1 MQGKK
6 VGIVGGLGYMSTLE
20 YYRGIMKESQT
31 YAKSGE
37 YPELVIASLNIAD
50 VMRMLEKG
58 FYEQVTWYLYRA
70 IQDLRKAR
78 ADFAVIASNTP
89 HIVFN
94 QLSEISPLPLISIM
108 DVTSQAISRCGYSNV
123 LLTGTA
129 FTMKN
134 RFYKDN
140 LESHGIKCTVPNA
153 EDIETIHNI
162 IFPDLENGIVKPE
175 KKSEFITLCEKYVP
189 KGIQAIILGCTE
201 LPLLIN
207 DGDMQVPIIDTMKLH
222 ISAIV
227 DEIYGIGGK

>member
-31 YAKSGE
+31 YTKSGE

-50 VMRMLEKG
+50 MMRMLEKG

-175 KKSEFITLCEKYVP
+175 KKREFITLCEKYVP

>member
-31 YAKSGE
+31 YTKSGE

-162 IFPDLENGIVKPE
+162 IFPDVENGIVKPE
-175 KKSEFITLCEKYVP
+175 KKREFITLCEKYVP

>member
-1 MQGKK
+1 MQRRK

-50 VMRMLEKG
+50 MMRMLEKG

-162 IFPDLENGIVKPE
+162 IFPDLENGILKPE
-175 KKSEFITLCEKYVP
+175 KKREFITLCEKYYF
-189 KGIQAIILGCTE
+189 QCTD
-201 LPLLIN
+201 LL
-207 DGDMQVPIIDTMKLH
+207 L
-222 ISAIV
+222 AIV
-227 DEIYGIGGK
+227 E

>member
-31 YAKSGE
+31 YTKSGE

-123 LLTGTA
+123 SLTGTA

-175 KKSEFITLCEKYVP
+175 KKREFITLCEKYVP

>member
-50 VMRMLEKG
+50 MMRMLEKG

-175 KKSEFITLCEKYVP
+175 KKREFITLCEKYVP